1 MLYAQDTQKWATYQ
15 KEDYKTNAKNE
26 VKSKNQCGTCGQ
38 FSASSLLVSL
48 NTSAVTSLEGF
59 FFCDRRQEKDETRL
73 LRRNKLTCDK
83 RSCSR
88 FKQRGHPGY
97 TTCIWATRTPQCI
110 ALKITLGWETV
121 PAGGNGACLS
131 GRDKK
136 SKAAAET
143 YFDKWNMSVKVPQ
156 RFGCDFCLSVG
167 VGTEN

>member
-48 NTSAVTSLEGF
+48 NTSTVTSLEGF

-83 RSCSR
+83 GPVPDSNKGDILDTRLVSEPRGRLSASLWRLHLAGRPFLQGEMEPVYQGEIKKARQRLRLILINETWVSR
-88 FKQRGHPGY
+88 CRKDLDVIF
-97 TTCIWATRTPQCI
+97 
-110 ALKITLGWETV
+110 V
-121 PAGGNGACLS
+121 
-131 GRDKK
+131 
-136 SKAAAET
+136 
-143 YFDKWNMSVKVPQ
+143 
-156 RFGCDFCLSVG
+156 
-167 VGTEN
+167 

>member
-1 MLYAQDTQKWATYQ
+1 MHKILKSERRTRRRIIKQTRKMRS
-15 KEDYKTNAKNE
+15 KAKNTVE
-26 VKSKNQCGTCGQ
+26 HVDSSQ
-38 FSASSLLVSL
+38 ASSLLMSL